1 MVGLQSLSRMARR
14 MSPPLRVKPVRLPT
28 SNSSIPQHELV
39 DEELWSIYDYKR
51 YYPAKPGEI
60 LDGHYQLLVKVSW
73 GKHSTVKLAR
83 DVTRHVLSSCYT
95 SRGVQG

>member
-1 MVGLQSLSRMARR
+1 MAGLQSLSRMVRR
-14 MSPPLRVKPVRLPT
+14 MSSPLRVKPVRLPI

-39 DEELWSIYDYKR
+39 DEELWSTYDYKR

-60 LDGHYQLLVKVSW
+60 LDDHYQLLVKVGW
-73 GKHSTVKLAR
+73 RKHSTVWLAR
-83 DVTRHVLSSCYT
+83 DVTRHVLSFYYT